1 MFEFCS
7 ESLQQTLL
15 VGREEEQK
23 ARQIEDVAR
32 LEGKKKDAEQSD
44 KMMKGQIDA
53 ETQEQKE
60 AKKVVGKAA
69 KAQEKADED
78 KKHDEVLYRPHGQ
91 GRDTG
96 NYELIAVVTHK
107 GRSAEGGHYVG
118 WVHSRGDEW
127 LCFDDDIVTTVK
139 SDEILQLR
147 GGGDWHTAYL
157 AFYRKLETDAGKK
170 E

>member
-1 MFEFCS
+1 M
-7 ESLQQTLL
+7 

-23 ARQIEDVAR
+23 QRTIEDEAR
-32 LEGKKKDAEQSD
+32 LEGKKKAADESD
-44 KMMKGQIDA
+44 KMMKGEVVT

-60 AKKVVGKAA
+60 ANKIVGKAA
-69 KAQEKADED
+69 KAAEKFEEE
-78 KKHDEVLYRPHGQ
+78 KKHDEILYRPHGH

-96 NYELIAVVTHK
+96 NYELVAVVTHK

-118 WVHSRGDEW
+118 WVHARGDEW
-127 LCFDDDIVTTVK
+127 LCFDDDIVTSVK

-157 AFYRKLETDAGKK
+157 AFYRKLETDEPKK
-170 E
+170 D